1 MSNNP
6 RNQPRLSGY
15 LRQNGEYGIRNYM
28 LIISTVVCANEV
40 VRQIANQVKGVK
52 SLIHQHGCAQLAHD
66 EKQTRRVL
74 AGFGRNAN
82 VGAVLIVGLG
92 CESNLAYKLADA
104 IRDTGKPVEYLVIQ
118 EVGGFKKTIAEGVK
132 IAQRFKDKVDQ
143 LKREPMPLQA
153 IKVALECGASD
164 ATSGISANPAIG
176 LFSDR
181 LVAQG
186 GTVVLSEV
194 MEMIGAEHVLSRRAI
209 NPQVGKEILALV
221 QNTEKSIEATG
232 YAFRGANPTPGN
244 MDGGLTTIE
253 EKSLGCIT
261 KAGSAAI
268 SGVLGYAETLE
279 KPGLYIMDT
288 PGHDIESISGM
299 IAGGA
304 QICVFST
311 GLGTPTGSPIAPV
324 IKVCGNPTNALRF
337 DEFVDINAGKII
349 DGKST
354 TQEVADEIFEE
365 LISIVNGKKT
375 KSETLGT
382 EEFAINRIGPSL

>member
-15 LRQNGEYGIRNYM
+15 LRQNGEYGIRNYV

-52 SLIHQHGCAQLAHD
+52 PLIHQHGCAQLAHD